1 MKRKLIPLSIFGLI
15 IISSL
20 SMNTQSNLLNGSAE
34 TTYDPWHFI
43 ALGDTRN
50 WEENETNVFRQTI
63 YEDVM
68 LSNPNLE
75 FILHTG
81 DIVNSGGEQDDW
93 DRYYEDIDLLVQ
105 NNVTFYYAV
114 GNHETYTYKLP
125 DGSYGPQ
132 ELNLSTYMSNVEMPG
147 NERFYSFDNKGI
159 HFIIINTNENWTH
172 EFEITTVQEEW
183 IIDDLQSNTMNFTI
197 AMIHRPMYSIK
208 DASRA
213 YEAGI
218 IRAVLEPIFIEY
230 GVDLVFSGHD
240 HNYYNTIREG
250 IQHIGT
256 SGGGAPLYFP
266 QATDQAIDGDV
277 YISEY
282 HYCNISIT
290 EDTLTIE
297 ALVYDANL
305 ETTTI
310 EDTVIMYLKETP
322 TTETSFYFGF
332 IILLIWV
339 IPLFRRKNNH

>member
-1 MKRKLIPLSIFGLI
+1 MKRKLIPLSIFCLI
-15 IISSL
+15 FISSL
-20 SMNTQSNLLNGSAE
+20 SMNSQSNLLNSSAE
-34 TTYDPWHFI
+34 TTYEPWNFI

-50 WEENETNVFRQTI
+50 WEENTTNDIRKTI
-63 YEDVM
+63 LEDVM
-68 LSNPNLE
+68 LSNPNME

-81 DIVNSGGEQDDW
+81 DMVNSGGEQDDW

-105 NNVTFYYAV
+105 NNVTFIYAV
-114 GNHETYTYKLP
+114 GNHEIYTFRLP
-125 DGSYGPQ
+125 DGSYGPK
-132 ELNLSTYMSNVEMPG
+132 ELNFSTYMRNVEMLG

-159 HFIIINTNENWTH
+159 HFIIINTEEFYTY
-172 EFEITTVQEEW
+172 EFEITTEQEEW
-183 IIDDLQSNTMNFTI
+183 IIADLQSNTMNFTI
-197 AMIHRPMYSIK
+197 ALMHRPMYSIK
-208 DASRA
+208 DASRVNHA
-213 YEAGI
+213 AN

-240 HNYYNTIREG
+240 HNYYNTIRKG

-256 SGGGAPLYFP
+256 SGAGAPLYYP
-266 QATDQAIDGDV
+266 QAKDQAIEGDV

-282 HYCNISIT
+282 HYCNISVT

-310 EDTVIMYLKETP
+310 QDTVIMYLNEQP

-332 IILLIWV
+332 ILLLIWV
-339 IPLFRRKNNH
+339 IPLIKRKNNH

>member
-1 MKRKLIPLSIFGLI
+1 MKRKLIPLSIFCLI
-15 IISSL
+15 FISSL
-20 SMNTQSNLLNGSAE
+20 SMNTQSNLLNSSAE
-34 TTYDPWHFI
+34 TVYDPWNFI

-50 WEENETNVFRQTI
+50 WAENTTSVLRQTI

-68 LSNPNLE
+68 LSNPNME

-81 DIVNSGGEQDDW
+81 DMVNDGGEQDDW

-105 NNVTFYYAV
+105 NNVTFYYSV

-125 DGSYGPQ
+125 DGSYGPP
-132 ELNLSTYMSNVEMPG
+132 ELNFSTYMSNVEMPG

-159 HFIIINTNENWTH
+159 HFIIINTEEFYTY
-172 EFEITTVQEEW
+172 EFEITTEQEEW
-183 IIDDLQSNTMNFTI
+183 IIADLQSNTMNFTI
-197 AMIHRPMYSIK
+197 AMMHRPMYSIK
-208 DASRA
+208 DASRVA
-213 YEAGI
+213 HAAN

-230 GVDLVFSGHD
+230 GIDLVFSGHD

-256 SGGGAPLYFP
+256 SGGGAPLYVP
-266 QATDQAIDGDV
+266 QATNQAIDGDV

-282 HYCNISIT
+282 HYCNISVT

-297 ALVYDANL
+297 ALFYDANL

-310 EDTVIMYLKETP
+310 EDTVIMYLIEPP

-332 IILLIWV
+332 ILLLIWV
-339 IPLFRRKNNH
+339 IPLIRRKNNH